1 MKIKQKVIISL
12 VFGLIGLMVAIQFQ
26 TNREPDERDTR
37 DLWEIRS
44 QLQEEQK
51 FQQNLYQQIRDAEQT
66 IDQYEETSESE
77 KVQTLKDSLEKL
89 RSKAGLTD
97 LQQPGIVIDIS
108 PLFVENENGQ
118 PYPSI
123 APDLLNRLIN
133 ELNTYGAT
141 DIQIANER
149 IVDITPVRSVNGET
163 YVNNHPLPSVPL
175 KIKVLATNPER
186 LKDYMEVSQSKD
198 DFAIENLDMEF
209 TYEEKVNLTG
219 YQGPVQINSMQVLEE
234 AGEE

>member
-1 MKIKQKVIISL
+1 MRFKHKLIISL

-37 DLWEIRS
+37 DLWEVRS

-66 IDQYEETSESE
+66 IDQYEANSESE
-77 KVQTLKDSLEKL
+77 KVQTLKNSLENL
-89 RSKAGLTD
+89 RSEAGLTD
-97 LQQPGIVIDIS
+97 LKEPGIIIDIS
-108 PLFVENENGQ
+108 PIFVEKEGGQ
-118 PYPSI
+118 PYPAI

-141 DIQIANER
+141 DIQVANER
-149 IVDITPVRSVNGET
+149 IVDVTPVRSVNGET

-175 KIKVLATNPER
+175 EIKVLAANPEK
-186 LKDYMEVSQSKD
+186 LKDYMEVSHSKD
-198 DFAIENLDMEF
+198 DFAIENLDMEIR
-209 TYEEKVNLTG
+209 YEEQVHLTG
-219 YQGPVQINSMQVLEE
+219 YQEPFQIESMRVLEE
-234 AGEE
+234 TGDE